1 MAKKITQ
8 HLIARELGISIG
20 TIDRALHNRPGI
32 SEETK
37 QRILDFVKQHEYTP
51 DRIASSLA
59 RKAKPTR
66 VGVILQK
73 EPAFFWSKV
82 RNGIL
87 AAERELAD
95 FGVEV
100 IIREMQS
107 VRNTAEIL
115 HLLDELVRQSVEA
128 IIMVPTNDVRL
139 REQIARA
146 ADLGIKIITLNDD
159 IDESQRLFYV
169 GPQMRQG
176 GRIAG
181 EMMGRYLQGNGNVVI
196 INGSIDSIDYHER
209 IEGFKE
215 VLKEQYAGIHVIA
228 TYAYDFA
235 NLKDNL
241 EHVIQGVLE
250 SIDNIAGIYDADGA
264 SLYHIGD
271 YVKKRR
277 LIGRFVI
284 IGHEIWDEVEKL
296 IAEEIIQVCINQ
308 DPFAQ
313 GYYAVKLLINYLN
326 NSFKPIH
333 DRFYTRA
340 DIIIKENLTTR
351 GNILNPFV
359 FAENGQV

>member
-8 HLIARELGISIG
+8 HQIAKELGISIG

-32 SEETK
+32 NEETK
-37 QRILDFVKQHEYTP
+37 QRILDFVKQNAYTP

-73 EPAFFWSKV
+73 EPAFFWGKV
-82 RNGIL
+82 RQGIL

-95 FGVEV
+95 FGIEV
-100 IIREMQS
+100 IIREMAS
-107 VRNTAEIL
+107 IRNTAEIL
-115 HLLDELVRQSVEA
+115 RLLEDLIGKSVEA
-128 IIMVPTNDVRL
+128 VILVPTNDARL

-146 ADLGIKIITLNDD
+146 ADLGIQVITLNDD
-159 IDESQRLFYV
+159 IDASQRLFYV
-169 GPQMRQG
+169 GPQMRRG

-181 EMMGRYLQGNGNVVI
+181 ELMGRYLEGSGNVVI

-215 VLKEQYAGIHVIA
+215 VLKERYTGIHVIA

-241 EHVIQGVLE
+241 EQVIQGVLE
-250 SIDNIAGIYDADGA
+250 SIDDIAGIYDADGA

-271 YVKKRR
+271 YVKKHR
-277 LIGRFVI
+277 LNDRFVI

-296 IAEEIIQVCINQ
+296 IDEEIIQVCINQ

-313 GYYAVKLLINYLN
+313 GYYAVKLLVNYLKTG
-326 NSFKPIH
+326 FIPAH
-333 DRFYTRA
+333 DRLYTRA
-340 DIIIKENLTTR
+340 DIIIKENLTTQV
-351 GNILNPFV
+351 NILNPFI
-359 FAENGQV
+359 FTENCD